1 MIQSGGYVYCFLS
14 FLVITIKWNSYI
26 LLLLLCIIVSMQATK
41 VVFQTIEIIFI
52 SK

>member
-26 LLLLLCIIVSMQATK
+26 LLLLCIIVSMQATK